1 MRKRAQEQKRSPSPS
16 SSSSSLTYENSPMGN
31 PPLMLGGAENWS
43 HIQNNML
50 SRITASTSASVTS
63 KEMNHEPGVM
73 HAYPMEQIWR
83 DIEKSEAKV
92 AAPSCQGNQTGACW
106 DYCFAES
113 LLRMEN
119 ELKKLFLPPVQMGGF
134 FC

>member
-1 MRKRAQEQKRSPSPS
+1 MRKKAQERKRSASPS
-16 SSSSSLTYENSPMGN
+16 SSSSSLTYENSSTSH
-31 PPLMLGGAENWS
+31 PPLMLSGAENWD
-43 HIQNNML
+43 HIQNSML
-50 SRITASTSASVTS
+50 SRMITSSAAS
-63 KEMNHEPGVM
+63 KEMNHDPGVM

-92 AAPSCQGNQTGACW
+92 AAPPCQGNQTGGW
-106 DYCFAES
+106 DYCSAES

-119 ELKKLFLPPVQMGGF
+119 ELKKLFLPPVQMGGL